1 MRKSIN
7 ICLCL
12 ALVFSL
18 SLNIS
23 AQSTEKELDQVKLTK
38 QIIGTWETRIGEDSI
53 IQMKCTP
60 FGEGIRCQFEWK
72 SDGKVYRE
80 DAMVL
85 GFSADRKTIVYTI
98 IRDDGTTT
106 HDIGRFVTEKK
117 WVTERFLSDSPT
129 HAFALE
135 EHEFPS
141 PTTFKYSWYGRGT
154 NITWEPQW
162 EGSLTYTKIK

>member
-12 ALVFSL
+12 ALAFSL

-38 QIIGTWETRIGEDSI
+38 QIIGTWETRVGEDSI
-53 IQMKCTP
+53 IQLTCTP
-60 FGEGIRCQFEWK
+60 FGEGIRCQLEYK
-72 SDGKVYRE
+72 SDGKVYE
-80 DAMVL
+80 EAASVI
-85 GFSADRKTIVYTI
+85 GFSADRKTIVYTLV
-98 IRDDGTTT
+98 RDDGTTT

-117 WVTERFLSDSPT
+117 WVNERFLSDSPT
-129 HAFALE
+129 HAHALAV
-135 EHEFPS
+135 HEFPS
-141 PTTFKYSWYGRGT
+141 PTTFKFSMYGRGK

-162 EGSLTYTKIK
+162 ESTFTYTKIK

>member
-1 MRKSIN
+1 MRKSIS
-7 ICLCL
+7 ILLC
-12 ALVFSL
+12 FSL
-18 SLNIS
+18 LSCLSLKLYS
-23 AQSTEKELDQVKLTK
+23 QSDEEELDQVKLTK
-38 QIIGTWETRIGEDSI
+38 QIIGTWETRVGEDSI
-53 IQMKCTP
+53 IQLKCTP

-85 GFSADRKTIVYTI
+85 GFSADRKTIVNTI
-98 IRDDGTTT
+98 VQGNGTTT

-129 HAFALE
+129 HAHALTE
-135 EHEFPS
+135 VEFPS

-162 EGSLTYTKIK
+162 EGTLTYTKIK